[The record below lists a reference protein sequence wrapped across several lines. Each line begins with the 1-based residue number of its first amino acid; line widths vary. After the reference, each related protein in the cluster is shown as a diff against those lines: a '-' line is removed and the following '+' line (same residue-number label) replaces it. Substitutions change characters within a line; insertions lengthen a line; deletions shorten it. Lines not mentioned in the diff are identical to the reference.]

1 MGNCHGLGFRGLGSG
16 VGISWFFGFGGAAKT
31 NLVRDFSFFFTSSLF
46 ACSSV
51 CPSVPPDLI
60 VRPRFG
66 VWGLGSRRNKLV
78 SVTFVFVFL
87 HRRSFTFSS
96 VRPSDRPSRSK
107 SFVHSSACSTARLR
121 SKFVP
126 EIFVSVSLRRVTAF
140 VRPFVRSVHS
150 SAPSVRGPR
159 MLEGLMPGTSVR
171 PFVRS
176 SVYRSHLIVRS
187 SIRTDKQRN
196 KFVSGVVVS
205 VVPARRCVSSLPS

>member
-96 VRPSDRPSRSK
+96 VRPSDRPSSTRPLVQLHASEANLFLRFSFLCLYAALPRS
-107 SFVHSSACSTARLR
+107 
-121 SKFVP
+121 
-126 EIFVSVSLRRVTAF
+126 
-140 VRPFVRSVHS
+140 SVHS
-150 SAPSVRGPR
+150 SVPSIRP
-159 MLEGLMPGTSVR
+159 LR
-171 PFVRS
+171 PFEGPECLR
-176 SVYRSHLIVRS
+176 
-187 SIRTDKQRN
+187 
-196 KFVSGVVVS
+196 
-205 VVPARRCVSSLPS
+205 A